1 MPQFLAQPREWRHS
15 QLEQKSG
22 AEHFGQFQP
31 QKKSSSQLKVITVRE
46 HDGRIGGGCDLQAE
60 QMTLAVAGGSSTDT
74 GEAGA
79 AQGWRPGPGPGVRGR
94 GDTR

>member
-15 QLEQKSG
+15 QPEQKSG

-46 HDGRIGGGCDLQAE
+46 H
-60 QMTLAVAGGSSTDT
+60 
-74 GEAGA
+74 
-79 AQGWRPGPGPGVRGR
+79 
-94 GDTR
+94 